1 MKPCLRYRL
10 FAVAAL
16 LATLQSQ
23 AVAQGGGVPQAMPNL
38 SDRFFQSFGL
48 FGAIGSAWHSGQL
61 AIPDYADCARFS
73 SGSGAAI
80 AGGGLIEFQPAVWSP
95 LLQLRIGVAPFSG
108 TFTHTFDAGP
118 IRAADGQLTRAIID
132 NILDAT
138 RLDGVMDLSVVAPI
152 AGRLRGR
159 AGLGLQTAINQEYRY
174 SQRAVSPPN
183 LLLAGRRQQQIQQGG
198 IFAASAF
205 TARLSGGVGY
215 GFPIGERSWLE
226 PELSVSYSLT
236 SLVGGNDWRSLQLVA
251 GGALRFGF
259 PAELPPPP
267 PPDTLRVPPP
277 PPPPPPLP
285 ALAAAI
291 RTNPDT
297 VRVSIEEQD
306 SIETLP
312 LLNQI
317 FFAEGSNLIPER
329 YRQLEPQ
336 AVEGFGNAQLIG
348 SALDVYYHLLNIIGM
363 RMRRTPDAILT
374 ITGHRNGGETEP
386 RLARQRAESVKQYLV
401 EVWRVPSRR
410 IRVVG
415 GGMPASPASE
425 AMPEG
430 AEENARVEIT
440 SSDLNIIGPVIRRHI
455 QRIATPPSI
464 TFYPSVVAEGGLA
477 QWSLDVLEQSSRWKS
492 FAGGQQQL
500 PDSIVWE
507 WRNDRGELPSLP
519 MQLQYAL
526 RVTDSTG
533 ANAATPLRQIDVA
546 YTPLRDTPQND
557 TAIENYSLLLF
568 NFDSPTISRSDMA
581 LLKAIIAQT
590 QSGAIVRLVGYTD
603 SLGDDNH
610 NRQLAIQRANEVAK
624 IFRSLAPKTVSVVV
638 DESACGER
646 ERFPYNTPEGRSHCR
661 TVMIEIRTPT
671 SKSDS

>member
-1 MKPCLRYRL
+1 MKPCSRYRL
-10 FAVAAL
+10 FATAAL
-16 LATLQSQ
+16 LVALQSQ
-23 AVAQGGGVPQAMPNL
+23 ALQSQALPQGGTQQATLDP
-38 SDRFFQSFGL
+38 SAKFFQSFGL
-48 FGAIGSAWHSGQL
+48 FGAIGPAWHNGRL
-61 AIPDYADCARFS
+61 AIPDYADCAQFS
-73 SGSGAAI
+73 SGNGAVI
-80 AGGGLIEFQPAVWSP
+80 AAGGLIEFQPAEWSP
-95 LLQLRIGVAPFSG
+95 LLQLRIGVSPFSG
-108 TFTHTFDAGP
+108 AFTHTFDAGP

-132 NILDAT
+132 NVLEAT
-138 RLDGVMDLSVVAPI
+138 RLDGVMDLSIVSPLV
-152 AGRLRGR
+152 GRLRGR
-159 AGLGLQTAINQEYRY
+159 AGLGLQAALSQEYSY
-174 SQRAVSPPN
+174 SQRAVTPPN
-183 LLLAGRRQQQIQQGG
+183 LLLAGRRQQQLQQGE
-198 IFAASAF
+198 IFSASGV

-215 GFPIGERSWLE
+215 GFPIGENSWLE
-226 PELSVSYSLT
+226 PELSISYSLT
-236 SLVGGNDWRSLQLVA
+236 PLVQGNDWRSLQFVA
-251 GGALRFGF
+251 GGALRFGL
-259 PAELPPPP
+259 PANAPPP
-267 PPDTLRVPPP
+267 PPDTPRVPPP
-277 PPPPPPLP
+277 PQPPPT
-285 ALAAAI
+285 LAAAI

-297 VRVSIEEQD
+297 VRVRIEEQD

-317 FFAEGSNLIPER
+317 FFAEGSSQLPER

-336 AVEGFGNAQLIG
+336 EVEGFGNAQLIG
-348 SALDVYYHLLNIIGM
+348 SALDVYYQLLNIIGM
-363 RMRRTPDAILT
+363 RMRRTPDATLT
-374 ITGHRNGGETEP
+374 ITGHRSGGETQP
-386 RLARQRAESVKQYLV
+386 RLGRQRAERVKQYLV

-410 IRVVG
+410 IQVVG
-415 GGMPASPASE
+415 GEMPANPASE

-430 AEENARVEIT
+430 AEENARVEIA

-533 ANAATPLRQIDVA
+533 ANAATPLRQIDVTYNA
-546 YTPLRDTPQND
+546 LRGAPQDDT
-557 TAIENYSLLLF
+557 TIEHYSLLLF

-590 QSGAIVRLVGYTD
+590 QDRAIVRLVGYTD
-603 SLGDDNH
+603 SLGEDNH

-624 IFRSLAPKTVSVVV
+624 IFRSLAPQGISVMV

-671 SKSDS
+671 NKNDS